1 MLSYQKKTS
10 WNWVAVGMLVDF
22 CLRFYAG
29 AGVSPLGSLGM
40 LAAAAIDLV
49 LPKLGIK
56 TAPVWGAGPPK
67 QFAVFVGVVFSAV
80 IVVLKFFDQWQVRGS
95 PPALQSSVFR
105 PLFCPLCSRQA

>member
-1 MLSYQKKTS
+1 MFSYQEKAS
-10 WNWVAVGMLVDF
+10 WSWVAVGMLVDF

-40 LAAAAIDLV
+40 LAAAAIDLL

-67 QFAVFVGVVFSAV
+67 QFAVFVGVVFSALF
-80 IVVLKFFDQWQVRGS
+80 VVLKFNHQWQARAGVAHQR
-95 PPALQSSVFR
+95 SSH
-105 PLFCPLCSRQA
+105 LFKRSWLAS